1 MEIILPLHYRARMND
16 LLLTGL
22 AAAPI
27 ITALVAAVGAAIPQI
42 PRRCYPL
49 LAIALGIGWQCALV
63 TAEDVVWRAALS
75 GVVVGLAASGLYSAA
90 VKPALESARSN

>member
-1 MEIILPLHYRARMND
+1 MDE

-27 ITALVAAVGAAIPQI
+27 ITALVAAIGAAVPKV

-49 LAIALGIGWQCALV
+49 LAIALGAGWQCATAAV
-63 TAEDVVWRAALS
+63 TGELTPAAALA
-75 GVVVGLAASGLYSAA
+75 GIVIGLAASGLYSGA
-90 VKPALESARSN
+90 VKPALALAQAERGA